1 MTMAMVLMMTMAMV
15 TDGGASGC
23 ESWWRRG
30 RRRRGSEQCE
40 HQWEILQSGKMIWA
54 VFLLVILQK
63 LIQLE
68 KSTIVRLYEKYLV
81 DFRMFG
87 YESQVIPGIKSFDYW
102 SFETIFEQVRKYIN
116 MGRWQKIGV
125 FFPFVFCKLN
135 IFIFLVSVSENNTKN
150 IQIEKIK
157 TFHDVGHFSY
167 FDSVWTVCFT

>member
-1 MTMAMVLMMTMAMV
+1 
-15 TDGGASGC
+15 
-23 ESWWRRG
+23 
-30 RRRRGSEQCE
+30 
-40 HQWEILQSGKMIWA
+40 MIWV
-54 VFLLVILQK
+54 VFLLVILQE

-87 YESQVIPGIKSFDYW
+87 YESQVIYPATNNLIIWNHLDNIS
-102 SFETIFEQVRKYIN
+102 QVIPVIIWLLIIWN
-116 MGRWQKIGV
+116 NLWTGAKIYQHGSV
-125 FFPFVFCKLN
+125 TEDWGFFPFVFCKLN